1 MDINKRFGWPVRPV
15 AAPENCIS
23 GKNYRFTVLTDRLI
37 RMEYDPMGIFED
49 RASQSIFYRDM
60 PASVYSVLRRDGV
73 LTIRTGALLLT
84 YQEGKAFSE
93 DSLSIQLL
101 SEPASKWRFGESF
114 ETLGGTCK
122 TLDEADGA
130 RPIEDGLCS
139 RWGYSVLDDS
149 QTLLLDE
156 TGWVAVRRDH
166 TKDVYFF
173 GYGYDYRG
181 CIRDFYR
188 ITGAPPMLPAYALGN
203 WWSRYHAYTQEEY
216 LSLMDRFAQE
226 NIPFSVGVVDMDWHI
241 VQIPE
246 ELQDPEEPGG
256 WTGYTWNEEL
266 FPDYR
271 AFLKELHKKN
281 LKTALNLHP
290 ADGIRKHEVM
300 YEEMARANGIDPATG
315 KRVKL
320 DLLSKDF
327 MADYFDILHHP
338 YEEEGVDFWW
348 MDWQQGTDYHWI
360 HEPNVP
366 GEYKYPAERMDPL
379 WMLNHLHILDISRN
393 GKRPMFFSR
402 YAGPGSH
409 RYPVGFSGDTTITW
423 ESLQFQPYFTA
434 TASNIGYGWWS
445 HDIGGHM
452 GGYKD
457 VELLLRW
464 VQLGVFSPINR
475 LHSSRSWWMQKEPW
489 ANDFATAECMKTWL
503 RLRHQL
509 FPYIYTMNYRCHKEL
524 SPIVQ
529 PMYYSHPKCGAAY
542 QVGNQ
547 FWFGTELMVAPITTP
562 NDKISHLGM
571 VNVWMPDGQWF
582 DFFSGMHYSGL
593 GGRMMTICRP
603 MTSMPVF
610 AKAGAIIPQANY
622 TDNRLCNSESMEIL
636 VFPGAD
642 NSFTLYEDAGD
653 GHDFES
659 GAFCQTNM
667 HLNWGDH
674 PRFVIE
680 PACGQL
686 DLIPGKRS
694 WCVQLRG
701 FHKDIRVQVAVDG
714 VPVEA
719 DFRFDSKT
727 NSTVVCLLAST
738 ESRICM
744 DVTGKTLVHD
754 NCDMLDRCGE
764 IINAAEL
771 SYYTKEHLWRVL
783 TEEFPS
789 VHKRLLKLSFDCT
802 DRESRS
808 ILKAIK
814 EILTLTQEEYPQ

>member
-1 MDINKRFGWPVRPV
+1 MDINNRFGWPVRPV

-73 LTIRTGALLLT
+73 LTIRTGVLLLT
-84 YQEGKAFSE
+84 YQEGKDFSA

-101 SEPASKWRFGESF
+101 SEPASQWRFGESF

-320 DLLSKDF
+320 DLF
-327 MADYFDILHHP
+327 
-338 YEEEGVDFWW
+338 
-348 MDWQQGTDYHWI
+348 
-360 HEPNVP
+360 
-366 GEYKYPAERMDPL
+366 YK
-379 WMLNHLHILDISRN
+379 
-393 GKRPMFFSR
+393 
-402 YAGPGSH
+402 
-409 RYPVGFSGDTTITW
+409 
-423 ESLQFQPYFTA
+423 
-434 TASNIGYGWWS
+434 
-445 HDIGGHM
+445 
-452 GGYKD
+452 
-457 VELLLRW
+457 
-464 VQLGVFSPINR
+464 
-475 LHSSRSWWMQKEPW
+475 
-489 ANDFATAECMKTWL
+489 
-503 RLRHQL
+503 
-509 FPYIYTMNYRCHKEL
+509 
-524 SPIVQ
+524 
-529 PMYYSHPKCGAAY
+529 
-542 QVGNQ
+542 
-547 FWFGTELMVAPITTP
+547 
-562 NDKISHLGM
+562 
-571 VNVWMPDGQWF
+571 
-582 DFFSGMHYSGL
+582 
-593 GGRMMTICRP
+593 
-603 MTSMPVF
+603 
-610 AKAGAIIPQANY
+610 
-622 TDNRLCNSESMEIL
+622 
-636 VFPGAD
+636 
-642 NSFTLYEDAGD
+642 
-653 GHDFES
+653 
-659 GAFCQTNM
+659 
-667 HLNWGDH
+667 
-674 PRFVIE
+674 
-680 PACGQL
+680 
-686 DLIPGKRS
+686 
-694 WCVQLRG
+694 
-701 FHKDIRVQVAVDG
+701 
-714 VPVEA
+714 
-719 DFRFDSKT
+719 
-727 NSTVVCLLAST
+727 
-738 ESRICM
+738 
-744 DVTGKTLVHD
+744 
-754 NCDMLDRCGE
+754 
-764 IINAAEL
+764 
-771 SYYTKEHLWRVL
+771 
-783 TEEFPS
+783 
-789 VHKRLLKLSFDCT
+789 
-802 DRESRS
+802 
-808 ILKAIK
+808 
-814 EILTLTQEEYPQ
+814 